1 MFEIYSA
8 CRAEDWL
15 ALMEKSLEERHPYP
29 LAFVD
34 VRMAPDWNRVERTSK
49 IWGKY
54 CDLQVVFEHRMLI
67 IPGRNG
73 DTIRPVQ
80 RELSDRWA
88 DSHVLYGKQSSTPA
102 AKDRF

>member
-1 MFEIYSA
+1 LPTDVEIDSA

-34 VRMAPDWNRVERTSK
+34 VRMAPDWNRVETTSK

-54 CDLQVVFEHRMLI
+54 CDLQVVFEQRMLI
-67 IPGRNG
+67 IPG
-73 DTIRPVQ
+73 
-80 RELSDRWA
+80 
-88 DSHVLYGKQSSTPA
+88 
-102 AKDRF
+102 AKWRYH